1 MLSRNKNGPYTK
13 LVCLVL
19 EREESW
25 FHYRVVVWLPNHVRL
40 SNPIDYYMLDFPVLH
55 YLPESAQTHVHWVDD
70 AILPPHPL
78 LPTSPPILNLS
89 LHQSLCQ

>member
-1 MLSRNKNGPYTK
+1 MLPRHKSGPYTK

-25 FHYRVVVWLPNHVRL
+25 FHYRVVARLPNHVQL
-40 SNPIDYYMLDFPVLH
+40 SNLIDYSMLDFPVLH
-55 YLPESAQTHVHWVDD
+55 HLPESAQTHVHWVDD
-70 AILPPHPL
+70 AILPLHPL

-89 LHQSLCQ
+89 LHQSLF

>member
-1 MLSRNKNGPYTK
+1 MLPRNKSGPYTK

-25 FHYRVVVWLPNHVRL
+25 FHYRVVARLPNHVQL
-40 SNPIDYYMLDFPVLH
+40 SNLIDYSMLDSPVLH
-55 YLPESAQTHVHWVDD
+55 HLPESAQTHVHWVDD
-70 AILPPHPL
+70 AILPLHPL

-89 LHQSLCQ
+89 LHQSLF